1 MATQPPAISK
11 TLATID
17 DLKAAPYNPRMIS
30 EEAMA
35 GLSVSV
41 DCFGDLSG
49 IVWNSRSGFLVAG
62 HQRVQTLLDK
72 GAELHGPFDGVLR
85 LIIPSDTSD
94 GISSFPIRVVDWD
107 ETTERA
113 ANIAAN
119 NHHIAGEFT
128 DDLQGMLSSLHEKL
142 PEFEELRLNILEQR
156 FIEEINVEADAPVEN
171 KPEISFTP
179 ELLEEHQYI
188 VFTFS
193 NTLDWQVAC
202 KKFGI
207 RSVRALDDKPGRE
220 RRGTGRVFPG
230 TLLLDPEGGQ
240 S

>member
-1 MATQPPAISK
+1 
-11 TLATID
+11 
-17 DLKAAPYNPRMIS
+17 
-30 EEAMA
+30 
-35 GLSVSV
+35 
-41 DCFGDLSG
+41 
-49 IVWNSRSGFLVAG
+49 
-62 HQRVQTLLDK
+62 
-72 GAELHGPFDGVLR
+72 
-85 LIIPSDTSD
+85 
-94 GISSFPIRVVDWD
+94 
-107 ETTERA
+107 
-113 ANIAAN
+113 
-119 NHHIAGEFT
+119 
-128 DDLQGMLSSLHEKL
+128 MLSSLHEKL

-220 RRGTGRVFPG
+220 GRGTGRVFPG